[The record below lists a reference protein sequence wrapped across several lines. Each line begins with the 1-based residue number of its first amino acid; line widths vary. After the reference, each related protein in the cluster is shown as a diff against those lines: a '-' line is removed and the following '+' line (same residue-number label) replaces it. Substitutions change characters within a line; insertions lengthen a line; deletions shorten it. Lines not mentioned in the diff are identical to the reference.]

1 MTFDRLVGKTHTSDW
16 LLIEQSRID
25 AFAEATEDRNPLHID
40 PDWCA
45 AHSPY
50 GVPIAHGY
58 LTTSLLTPLAKG
70 LIQVDPGY
78 IVVNYGLERLRL
90 VGPVPVG
97 SRIRGEFV
105 VKAVEPRGDGAAVVR
120 TTSEVFVEGGE
131 RPVLVAEMLAYVTK
145 AR

>member
-1 MTFDRLVGKTHTSDW
+1 MNIDHLVGKTHTSDW
-16 LLIEQSRID
+16 FAIEQSRID
-25 AFAEATEDRNPLHID
+25 AFAEGTEDRNPLHID
-40 PDWCA
+40 PAWCA

-58 LTTSLLTPLAKG
+58 LTTSLLVPLAKG
-70 LIQVDPGY
+70 LLQLEPGF
-78 IVVNYGLERLRL
+78 IAVNYGLDRLRL

-97 SRIRGEFV
+97 SRIRGVFA
-105 VKAVEPRGDGAAVVR
+105 VKAVEPRGGDAAVVR
-120 TTSEVFVEGGE
+120 TAAEVFVEGGE